1 MSAPGAVATADTG
14 TLTTGFAASVVTAML
29 PLALPADCGAKVTVK
44 LLRWPAARV
53 RGKLSP
59 LILKPL
65 PVTVAWRTVR
75 SELPELIR
83 VADWVWL
90 APIFTL
96 PKARLVGRNRKLP
109 GPHARAGQRR
119 ADGTVGI
126 ATQGLPGL
134 IASPPKGDGPYR
146 QRSTKLYRPRRSCRW
161 RHRSQAGVKLTPMLA
176 LSPACK
182 RQRQALSGQ
191 TESFSGGRYASDGD
205 RGSSGIGQR
214 GRLSLGL
221 AHLYAPE
228 TYAGWS
234 QLDPASQDRG
244 AFQREGGGQT
254 NLVAGEDHPALG
266 PAAALR

>member
-96 PKARLVGRNRKLP
+96 PKARLVGKTASCPAPMPVPESDTLT
-109 GPHARAGQRR
+109 
-119 ADGTVGI
+119 TVGDRV
-126 ATQGLPGL
+126 A
-134 IASPPKGDGPYR
+134 
-146 QRSTKLYRPRRSCRW
+146 RRRL
-161 RHRSQAGVKLTPMLA
+161 AG
-176 LSPACK
+176 
-182 RQRQALSGQ
+182 
-191 TESFSGGRYASDGD
+191 
-205 RGSSGIGQR
+205 
-214 GRLSLGL
+214 
-221 AHLYAPE
+221 
-228 TYAGWS
+228 
-234 QLDPASQDRG
+234 
-244 AFQREGGGQT
+244 
-254 NLVAGEDHPALG
+254 
-266 PAAALR
+266 